1 MIHCIATEKMHFASF
16 ECLGVGNKKKGGD
29 FVSQLFLLKIKAF
42 CSEARKR
49 ADCSNILTTCP
60 PVASSEV

>member
-16 ECLGVGNKKKGGD
+16 ECLWLGNKKKGGD

-42 CSEARKR
+42 CSEARKKGR
-49 ADCSNILTTCP
+49 LFKYSNNLP
-60 PVASSEV
+60 PRGQL